1 MKNTSKQQQDNR
13 QSSINAIISEQRTFS
28 GPLPHP
34 EDLAKYDQIVPGAAD
49 RIIKMAENE
58 MRHRHR
64 NEDKLTNGMIW
75 TTVLSMIFAFFIAAA
90 LAGLSFFL
98 AYRGYYAA
106 SASVAVGSIAAVVSA
121 FLLKSKS
128 KDRKENQQE

>member
-58 MRHRHR
+58 MCHRHR

-75 TTVLSMIFAFFIAAA
+75 TTVLSMIFAFFIG
-90 LAGLSFFL
+90 LWSSEYKFTCRLSFLFETSESMKNF
-98 AYRGYYAA
+98 AN
-106 SASVAVGSIAAVVSA
+106 AV
-121 FLLKSKS
+121 LLL
-128 KDRKENQQE
+128 